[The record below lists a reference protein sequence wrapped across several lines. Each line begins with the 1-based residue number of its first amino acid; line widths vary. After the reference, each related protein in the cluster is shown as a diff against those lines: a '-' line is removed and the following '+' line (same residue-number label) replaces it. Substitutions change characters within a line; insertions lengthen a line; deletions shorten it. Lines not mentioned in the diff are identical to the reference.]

1 MDVLE
6 SICQE
11 IVEKAQQNIGAYRM
25 VRGKKRRRVATG
37 RLKDSLTYSIA
48 KARSVTRVK
57 FGASGAAN
65 KYAEVIEKGRRPNSK
80 PPPSSAIL
88 EWIKKKPIKPRGR
101 KGGFVKSSESQ
112 LKSIAFLIAR
122 SIGVH
127 GIEGIHYF
135 EEAVTEVMAA
145 RGQELTNEFVE
156 KLRIK
161 IKDTKWQ

>member
-1 MDVLE
+1 MDRLE

-37 RLKDSLTYSIA
+37 RLKESLTYSITQG
-48 KARSVTRVK
+48 RSVTRVK

-65 KYAEVIEKGRRPNSK
+65 KYADVIEKGRRPNSK
-80 PPPSSAIL
+80 PPPSDTIL
-88 EWIKKKPIKPRGR
+88 QWLKQKPVRLRGP
-101 KGGFVKSSESQ
+101 KGGFVKSTESQ
-112 LKSIAFLIAR
+112 LKSVAYLIAR

-135 EEAVTEVMAA
+135 EEAVTEVMGA
-145 RGQELTNEFVE
+145 RGQELTEDFIE

-161 IKDTKWQ
+161 ISQTKWQ